1 VSFETMAWT
10 HAGFDLRLEP
20 YKYGPNWGVHTITG
34 VVQVSS
40 WEAHELERAAPSGY
54 VDVAWPAALIDR
66 EFGHALVVLG
76 PSCSGAVSARR
87 RWSVRFT
94 TVGSANEPLSAVMR
108 LNWLA
113 EQLAAKKYAVL
124 SAVTRRD

>member
-1 VSFETMAWT
+1 MSFSAMAWT

-20 YKYGPNWGVHTITG
+20 YKHGPIWGVYTIIG
-34 VVQVSS
+34 VVQVST
-40 WEAHELERAAPSGY
+40 WEAHVLERVAPSGH
-54 VDVAWPAALIDR
+54 VDPAWPVPLIDR
-66 EFGHALVVLG
+66 EFGHVLARSR
-76 PSCSGAVSARR
+76 PSCNGAVSAHR
-87 RWSVRFT
+87 RWSVRFM

-124 SAVTRRD
+124 CQVTRRD